1 MIFHAQAIY
10 TGWVWGMSDMD
21 SEGPQNFNVDMT
33 GAKFNVS
40 FNYMKLY

>member
-1 MIFHAQAIY
+1 
-10 TGWVWGMSDMD
+10 MD

-40 FNYMKLY
+40 FNYMKLYLIIYRIKRLISV

>member
-1 MIFHAQAIY
+1 
-10 TGWVWGMSDMD
+10 MD

-40 FNYMKLY
+40 FVYIKLYLLIYKIKRFISV

>member
-1 MIFHAQAIY
+1 
-10 TGWVWGMSDMD
+10 MSDMD

-40 FNYMKLY
+40 FIYIFNHFYHVLAFRSY